1 MEKMDM
7 NERQQDADLNI
18 RTEGIQQG
26 FHDSLHHNR
35 YEPTPYALLSELFAG
50 YRLSPSDRLVDFGCG
65 KGRLAFYVH
74 HLFGAETVGV
84 EIDQGLFREAMQNL
98 SRYEKKAPRA
108 KGCIRFHCTFAEEYP
123 VQPQDNRFYF
133 FNPFSVQIFMKVVLN
148 VLKSV
153 ERAPRPVELILFFPS
168 DDYIEFLEY
177 RTGFL
182 RVLEIPLPGAETL
195 FQERFLVYRLT

>member
-1 MEKMDM
+1 MMM

-35 YEPTPYALLSELFAG
+35 YEPTPYALLAELFTA
-50 YRLSPSDRLVDFGCG
+50 YRLSPGDRLVDFGCG

-74 HLFGAETVGV
+74 HLFGSEAVGV
-84 EIDQGLFREAMQNL
+84 EMDPGLFAEAMQNL
-98 SRYEKKAPRA
+98 SRYEKRDARA
-108 KGCIRFHCTFAEEYP
+108 KGRIRFQCEFAENYR

-133 FNPFSVQIFMKVVLN
+133 FNPFSVQIFMKVVQN

-153 ERAPRPVELILFFPS
+153 EKTPRPVELILFFPS
-168 DDYIEFLEY
+168 EDYIEFLEY
-177 RTGFL
+177 RTGFE
-182 RVLEIPLPGAETL
+182 RVQEIALPGSESD
-195 FQERFLVYRLT
+195 FRERFLVYRLA